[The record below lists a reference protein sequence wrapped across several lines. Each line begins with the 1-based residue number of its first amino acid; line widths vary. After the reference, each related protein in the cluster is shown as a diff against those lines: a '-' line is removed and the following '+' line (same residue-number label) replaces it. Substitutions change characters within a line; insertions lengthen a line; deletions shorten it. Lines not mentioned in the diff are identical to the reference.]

1 MLHSRIL
8 SILFFLLIVCGF
20 AGGLIMFGLQSVW
33 NMDADW
39 QSHIN
44 ENTSLGLR
52 NAARIIALL
61 NNVTMFLLPALLC
74 ALVVAK
80 KDWHKLLKVNVFSN
94 TSNIIYSIL
103 IMVVSIPLIQYTY
116 NLNQQLPLPSWMK
129 ETEASTEIFIKG
141 LLKTEYAYEFWLNML
156 LFAVIPAFGEEF
168 FFRGVLQ
175 QQFKKMFKDP
185 HLAIWATAFIFSSI
199 HFQFAGFVP
208 RFLLGGVLG
217 YVFYFTGSLW
227 MPILG
232 HFTNN
237 ALMVIAAHLYQN
249 GQLSINLDQPDYF
262 KWYHGMASLFVTL
275 LILYALER
283 KNEENLNKDDNWD
296 DEVKI
301 KADD

>member
-1 MLHSRIL
+1 MPSSRIL
-8 SILFFLLIVCGF
+8 SILFFLLLVCGF
-20 AGGLIMFGLQSVW
+20 AGGLVLIGLQSIW
-33 NMDADW
+33 GMSSDW

-44 ENTSLGLR
+44 ESASLGLR

-74 ALVVAK
+74 AMVVAK
-80 KDWHKLLKVNVFSN
+80 KNWHKLLKINVFSN
-94 TSNIIYSIL
+94 ASNVFYSIT
-103 IMVVSIPLIQYTY
+103 IMIISIPLIQYTY
-116 NLNQQLPLPSWMK
+116 GLNQQLPLPSWMK
-129 ETEASTEIFIKG
+129 ETEAATEIFIKG

-175 QQFKKMFKDP
+175 QQFKKIFKDP
-185 HLAIWATAFIFSSI
+185 HLAIWATALIFSSI

-249 GQLSINLDQPDYF
+249 GQLSVDLDQPDYF
-262 KWYHGMASLFVTL
+262 KWYHGMASLLLTL
-275 LILYALER
+275 FILYALER
-283 KNEENLNKDDNWD
+283 KNEANLNKA
-296 DEVKI
+296 DEDGLVKY
-301 KADD
+301 